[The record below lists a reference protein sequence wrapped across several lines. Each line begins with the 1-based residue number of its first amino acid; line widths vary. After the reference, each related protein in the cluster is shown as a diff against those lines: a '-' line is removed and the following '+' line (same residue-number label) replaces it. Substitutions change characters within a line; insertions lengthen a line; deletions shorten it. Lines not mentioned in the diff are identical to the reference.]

1 MSKQERM
8 FALVDEYSQ
17 SGLSANVFCEQNN
30 IAVPKFNY
38 WARKKR
44 QNHNGSGFIKVAT
57 DKKFKQ
63 VPVELIYPNGV
74 RLQLATADPVVIAGL
89 LKIY

>member
-1 MSKQERM
+1 M
-8 FALVDEYSQ
+8 FALVDEYNQ
-17 SGLSANVFCEQNN
+17 SGLSAKVFCGQNN
-30 IAVPKFNY
+30 IGIPKFNY

-44 QNHNGSGFIKVAT
+44 QEHNGSGFIKVAA
-57 DKKFKQ
+57 DKKFNN

-74 RLQLATADPVVIAGL
+74 RLQLAAPDPALIASL

>member
-1 MSKQERM
+1 M
-8 FALVDEYSQ
+8 FALVDEYNQ
-17 SGLSANVFCEQNN
+17 SGLSVKIFCKQNN
-30 IAVPKFNY
+30 IGIPKFNY

-63 VPVELIYPNGV
+63 VPAELIYPNGV
-74 RLQLATADPVVIAGL
+74 RLQLVTADPGVIASL

>member
-1 MSKQERM
+1 MSKQEKM
-8 FALVDEYSQ
+8 FALVDEYGQ
-17 SGLSANVFCEQNN
+17 SGLSAKVFCEQNN

-44 QNHNGSGFIKVAT
+44 QDHNGSGFIKVTA

-63 VPVELIYPNGV
+63 IPVELIYPNGV
-74 RLQLATADPVVIAGL
+74 RLQLATTDLGVIANL